1 MSTRRPDE
9 RALESRQDR
18 SGKASVDRFL
28 TEVSTAQ
35 TPSVRSTHRL
45 LFGIDATASRQ
56 PTWDLACELHAELF
70 AEAARAGNL
79 AIQLCYYRG
88 LNEFVASQWATTP
101 DHLREQML
109 SVSCRGGRTQLRRLL
124 EHALNEATRYPV
136 RALIFIG
143 DCFEEDEADV
153 LRFAGQL
160 AIRALPVFVFQEG
173 TNRTRHQSLQV
184 DRAIDQ
190 RRARAVRCLESRAVE
205 TPSRCRGAIRIRRA
219 IGVGRVRAT
228 HRQRRNSRA
237 AEPAE
242 TSMML
247 IALGGL
253 VAAFVIGLLLRSL
266 WVRAGLNVRQTVITL
281 GVAAVLIAIVALT
294 VTGRLN
300 WIVAVLA
307 AMIPLV
313 RRLGAFVRM
322 IPWLAA
328 LFPKTA
334 LSGRIYFK
342 TELRSGQHHHRK
354 RLLPN
359 DAASRLRSSGWRDQT
374 GRL

>member
-1 MSTRRPDE
+1 MSTRRPDK
-9 RALESRQDR
+9 RALESRQDP

-35 TPSVRSTHRL
+35 TPSVRATHRL

-173 TNRTRHQSLQV
+173 TNRIATRVFKSIARLTNGAHVPFDASSPEQLRRLLGAVAQYASGGRSALEEY
-184 DRAIDQ
+184 AQ
-190 RRARAVRCLESRAVE
+190 R
-205 TPSRCRGAIRIRRA
+205 
-219 IGVGRVRAT
+219 IG
-228 HRQRRNSRA
+228 S
-237 AEPAE
+237 AE
-242 TSMML
+242 TR
-247 IALGGL
+247 AL
-253 VAAFVIGLLLRSL
+253 
-266 WVRAGLNVRQTVITL
+266 LNQL
-281 GVAAVLIAIVALT
+281 K
-294 VTGRLN
+294 
-300 WIVAVLA
+300 
-307 AMIPLV
+307 P
-313 RRLGAFVRM
+313 
-322 IPWLAA
+322 P
-328 LFPKTA
+328 
-334 LSGRIYFK
+334 
-342 TELRSGQHHHRK
+342 
-354 RLLPN
+354 
-359 DAASRLRSSGWRDQT
+359 
-374 GRL
+374 

>member
-56 PTWDLACELHAELF
+56 PMWDLACELHAELF

-88 LNEFVASQWATTP
+88 LNEFVASQWTTTP

-173 TNRTRHQSLQV
+173 TNRTATRVFKSMARLTSGAHVPFDASSPEQL
-184 DRAIDQ
+184 
-190 RRARAVRCLESRAVE
+190 RRLLGAVAQYASGGRSALEEYAR
-205 TPSRCRGAIRIRRA
+205 RI
-219 IGVGRVRAT
+219 G
-228 HRQRRNSRA
+228 S
-237 AEPAE
+237 AE
-242 TSMML
+242 TR
-247 IALGGL
+247 AL
-253 VAAFVIGLLLRSL
+253 
-266 WVRAGLNVRQTVITL
+266 LNQL
-281 GVAAVLIAIVALT
+281 K
-294 VTGRLN
+294 
-300 WIVAVLA
+300 
-307 AMIPLV
+307 P
-313 RRLGAFVRM
+313 
-322 IPWLAA
+322 P
-328 LFPKTA
+328 
-334 LSGRIYFK
+334 
-342 TELRSGQHHHRK
+342 
-354 RLLPN
+354 
-359 DAASRLRSSGWRDQT
+359 
-374 GRL
+374 